1 MTTDPDPDMMAAE
14 LALGLLDG
22 EERAVALRRVLSDR
36 GFAAEVEWWRR
47 HLADLLDDYPSVPV
61 PEGLIDRIAMA
72 SRPKPRSRLKTLIPA
87 GLAVAAAVLLVLF
100 LRPVPVPEAPSQAS
114 PPTIMIAALTPTGKD
129 VAPFGATVDLRRGEL
144 RVAAIDLAPPGKSA
158 QLWLIKDGTPHSLGL
173 LARSGATRIALPKA
187 ERSGMRSGAVLAVS
201 IEPPGGSPKPTPT
214 GPVVA
219 SGALAAT

>member
-1 MTTDPDPDMMAAE
+1 MMAAE

-47 HLADLLDDYPSVPV
+47 HLADLLDDYPSVPA

-100 LRPVPVPEAPSQAS
+100 LRPVPVA
-114 PPTIMIAALTPTGKD
+114 TFVALKSHCFKVPLPRPGLSRGCTSSTP
-129 VAPFGATVDLRRGEL
+129 R
-144 RVAAIDLAPPGKSA
+144 
-158 QLWLIKDGTPHSLGL
+158 
-173 LARSGATRIALPKA
+173 
-187 ERSGMRSGAVLAVS
+187 
-201 IEPPGGSPKPTPT
+201 
-214 GPVVA
+214 
-219 SGALAAT
+219 